1 MAKVMIADDSLFS
14 RNRLSKLLTSSGHE
28 IITVEDGEQAVR
40 TYQQAKPDVVL
51 MDIQMPKKNGL
62 QALREIHKADSKARV
77 IMITVVNE
85 ESMVNRAMYLGAK
98 DFLLKPVPPFR
109 LLMAL
114 KQATLW

>member
-14 RNRLSKLLTSSGHE
+14 RNRLSKLLTNSGHE

-40 TYQQAKPDVVL
+40 TYQQNKPDVVL
-51 MDIQMPKKNGL
+51 MDIQMPKKDGL
-62 QALREIHKADSKARV
+62 QALREIRKADSKARV
-77 IMITVVNE
+77 IMITIVNE
-85 ESMVNRAMYLGAK
+85 ESMVNRAMDLGAK